1 MIEIKKLSR
10 SFGTLRAVDDINFSV
25 HNGSITGFLGPN
37 GAGKT
42 TTLRM
47 MVSYLKPDSGSI
59 SIDGK
64 SIYDEPIETSAKIGY
79 LPEQNP
85 LYEDMLVMELLQYIA
100 DLRKMS
106 PSRFQERS
114 EYVISNCG
122 INRVLYQK
130 IGTLSKGFRQRVGL
144 ALAIL
149 HDPEILILDEPT
161 SGLDPNQIIEIRD
174 LIRKLGVEKT
184 VILSSHI
191 MQEVQALCDRV
202 LIINNG
208 KIIVDDDI
216 DNVSRYFDDYL
227 ELHLEIQGENIDLQD
242 FLDFHPELEVISLE
256 SHDQIC
262 KLILKCPSDSSV
274 KHDLSR
280 YVSDNGWLIENLY
293 TKQISLEEI
302 FFNLTKTGALPH
314 KSDSELVQDPSL
326 TEPKTETPEGED
338 Q

>member
-1 MIEIKKLSR
+1 MIEIKDLCR
-10 SFGTLRAVDDINFSV
+10 SFGSICAVDNISFCVN
-25 HNGSITGFLGPN
+25 NGSITGFLGPN

-59 SIDGK
+59 LIDGK
-64 SIYDEPIETSAKIGY
+64 SIYEDPIDTSAKIGY

-85 LYEDMLVMELLQYIA
+85 LYEDMLVMELMKYVA
-100 DLRKMS
+100 DLRKM
-106 PSRFQERS
+106 PPARFRERS
-114 EYVISNCG
+114 QYVSANCG
-122 INRVLYQK
+122 LNGVLHQK

-149 HDPEILILDEPT
+149 HDPDILILDEPT

-174 LIRKLGVEKT
+174 LIRKLGLEKT

-208 KIIVDDDI
+208 KIIVDDEI
-216 DNVSRYFDDYL
+216 DHLNKYFNDYQEIRL
-227 ELHLEIQGENIDLQD
+227 ELEGEDIDLQE
-242 FLDFHPELEVISLE
+242 FLDYHPELELIAMELDDT
-256 SHDQIC
+256 HC
-262 KLILKCPSDSSV
+262 KLQLRCPADSSI

-280 YVSDNGWLIENLY
+280 YVSENGWLIESLY
-293 TKQISLEEI
+293 TKQTSLEEI
-302 FFNLTKTGALPH
+302 FFNLTKGQTLQAENKPETKQLYPDTE
-314 KSDSELVQDPSL
+314 DSRGDEQ
-326 TEPKTETPEGED
+326 
-338 Q
+338 